1 MVSFDGSAAGTAPEH
16 WAADPRLARL
26 ESLALPCA
34 GPVIVVAPHPDDET
48 LGAGGLIARLEDA
61 GIAVVIVVVTD
72 GAASAHPVGVSAATL
87 VDTRRLELRSAVRV
101 LAPTATVRELG
112 FADGGV
118 REERH
123 AVKRALMDSILEVQ
137 PSLVI
142 APWAG
147 DGHRDHRIVGELCAE
162 ICWPLM
168 IRMIEYPVWM
178 WHWADSASPEVPW
191 RRMRALELTVSE
203 RRLKAAAIRRYASQ
217 TDTADDAAATLHS
230 DFVRHFMRLQEV
242 YMDSDGPMPA
252 DYFDDLY
259 ARHDDP
265 WSFETRWYEK
275 RKRALTMAALPREG
289 YGSVLEVGCS
299 TGLLTA
305 ELAARADR
313 LLAIDIAD
321 YAVAATSA
329 RTAGLPGVT
338 VELRDF
344 SEGVPEGPFDLVVL
358 SEVGYYLDAE
368 TLAVRLRELAA
379 SLAPGGELLLCH
391 WRHEVADYPLTGGQV
406 HRAADA
412 LEGLSRFIS
421 YVDEDVELGVYSAD
435 TTSVAK
441 RTGLL

>member
-1 MVSFDGSAAGTAPEH
+1 MVSFDGSAAGTPPET
-16 WAADPRLARL
+16 WAADPRIAELAA
-26 ESLALPCA
+26 LALPDT

-61 GIAVVIVVVTD
+61 GVPVVIVVVTD
-72 GAASAHPVGVSAATL
+72 GAASAHPVDVSPATL
-87 VDTRRLELRSAVRV
+87 VDTRRRELRSAVRV
-101 LAPTATVRELG
+101 LAPTATVHELG

-118 REERH
+118 REQRL
-123 AVKRALMDSILEVQ
+123 AVKRALMDCILEVH

-142 APWAG
+142 APWSG

-162 ICWPLM
+162 VCGPLM

-178 WHWADSASPEVPW
+178 WHWADSATPDVPW
-191 RRMRALELTVSE
+191 QRMRAVELTVSE
-203 RRLKAAAIRRYASQ
+203 RRLKAAAIRQYASQ
-217 TDTADDAAATLHS
+217 TETADDAPATLHH
-230 DFVRHFMRLQEV
+230 DFVRNFTQPREV

-275 RKRALTMAALPREG
+275 RKRALTLAALPRER

-299 TGLLTA
+299 IGLLTT

-313 LLAIDIAD
+313 MLAIDIAD
-321 YAVAATSA
+321 YAVAATAA
-329 RTAGLPGVT
+329 RTADLPGVT

-412 LEGLSRFIS
+412 LEGVTRFIT
-421 YVDEDVELGVYSAD
+421 YVDEDVELGVYSSD
-435 TTSVAK
+435 PTSVAR
-441 RTGLL
+441 RTGLV